1 MQPQQEDMRWVLNDQ
16 FLVYRIGHASVALGT
31 LQQVDALAVPGYGPV
46 PGGFDI
52 LSFIVAIRIAV
63 ALQSA
68 VIDHLGATIRA
79 VMLKL

>member
-1 MQPQQEDMRWVLNDQ
+1 MSDQ
-16 FLVYRIGHASVALGT
+16 FLVYRIGHASVALRA
-31 LQQVDALAVPGYGPV
+31 LQQVNTLAVSGDVLV
-46 PGGFDI
+46 PDGFGI
-52 LSFIVAIRIAV
+52 LFFIGAIRIAV